1 MKTLAGHM
9 SYRHRRVLFHQPRK
23 KFLPVNKKQLTCT
36 DWLSCWG
43 SVTATALKFNQPHEL
58 VVVHICVESSVIKEL
73 VDTEIG
79 IVDGTAT
86 TIEKGYTYY
95 DTYNGIKLRDSFISI
110 SVDADGIT
118 GIVDSW
124 KERTISA
131 IPASMVTREN
141 MISASAASEVAL
153 QHAESFN
160 YADIEPEVNGDLSY
174 VPVGD
179 NVYQLCY
186 ELTTT
191 DGIVFISVLDG
202 AIIEPAI

>member
-1 MKTLAGHM
+1 MGIPLFNYGEDVFIRGVFAIREARWLHM
-9 SYRHRRVLFHQPRK
+9 VPTTKRTKPGRANIL
-23 KFLPVNKKQLTCT
+23 
-36 DWLSCWG
+36 
-43 SVTATALKFNQPHEL
+43 
-58 VVVHICVESSVIKEL
+58 
-73 VDTEIG
+73 G

-160 YADIEPEVNGDLSY
+160 YAVIEPEVNGDLSY

-186 ELTTT
+186 EITTT

>member
-1 MKTLAGHM
+1 M
-9 SYRHRRVLFHQPRK
+9 
-23 KFLPVNKKQLTCT
+23 
-36 DWLSCWG
+36 
-43 SVTATALKFNQPHEL
+43 
-58 VVVHICVESSVIKEL
+58 IKEL

-131 IPASMVTREN
+131 MP
-141 MISASAASEVAL
+141 
-153 QHAESFN
+153 Q
-160 YADIEPEVNGDLSY
+160 
-174 VPVGD
+174 PVW
-179 NVYQLCY
+179 
-186 ELTTT
+186 
-191 DGIVFISVLDG
+191 
-202 AIIEPAI
+202 